1 MAGYCIF
8 QYIFR
13 NCTAAKICY
22 INFATSYGPN
32 SIEGT
37 VVIYQLYNKTLEK
50 WSTFISASL
59 LWSTAK
65 GYNYS
70 ENQPHLWNETSA
82 SKVLVMNQGL
92 EVVDL
97 AMKNWCKK
105 SEMDRPLQR
114 YYRDMRAGLHNPP
127 MEDAAYTNIAKIF
140 M

>member
-1 MAGYCIF
+1 MENGVF
-8 QYIFR
+8 
-13 NCTAAKICY
+13 
-22 INFATSYGPN
+22 
-32 SIEGT
+32 
-37 VVIYQLYNKTLEK
+37 
-50 WSTFISASL
+50 TFISASL

-97 AMKNWCKK
+97 AMRIVGAK
-105 SEMDRPLQR
+105 SLEMDRPLQR

-127 MEDAAYTNIAKIF
+127 MEDAAYTNIAKSLCNLF
-140 M
+140 

>member
-1 MAGYCIF
+1 MENGVF
-8 QYIFR
+8 
-13 NCTAAKICY
+13 
-22 INFATSYGPN
+22 
-32 SIEGT
+32 
-37 VVIYQLYNKTLEK
+37 
-50 WSTFISASL
+50 TFIASL

-97 AMKNWCKK
+97 AMRIVGAKVW
-105 SEMDRPLQR
+105 DRPLQR

-127 MEDAAYTNIAKIF
+127 MEDADTLI
-140 M
+140 